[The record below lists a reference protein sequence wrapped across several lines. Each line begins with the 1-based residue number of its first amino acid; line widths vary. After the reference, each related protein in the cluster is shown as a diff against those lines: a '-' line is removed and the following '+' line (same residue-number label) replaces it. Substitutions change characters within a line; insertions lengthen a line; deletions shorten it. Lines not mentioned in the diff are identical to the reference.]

1 MRAGWYAKNGP
12 AAEVLKVTELPD
24 SQPGPGEVRVRL
36 HASAVNPSDVKA
48 RGGSR
53 PVIAPYVIPNSDA
66 GGVIDKVGGGVDARR
81 VGERVWTYN
90 GQWQRPFG
98 TSAQLIALPA
108 ALAVPLPAGL
118 DFAQAACL
126 GIPCMT
132 AHRCLFAE
140 GPIRGKTVLVTG
152 GAGVVAHYAIQLA
165 KWAGAT
171 VITTVSSEAKAEH
184 ARKAGADLVVNY
196 RTENV
201 VERIRGAV
209 GAVDH
214 VVDVDFGDNLPVTA
228 QILKPYGVVT
238 SYSSMRVP
246 TPAYPYYTL
255 HGLNPV
261 IRPVLVYSMPDAAK
275 AQAIDDITRWVA
287 EAKPIFTIAERYP
300 LERIVD
306 AHLAVERGEKIGH
319 VILEMPQT

>member
-1 MRAGWYAKNGP
+1 MLAGWYERNGL
-12 AAEVLKVTELPD
+12 AADVLRTGNLPD
-24 SQPGPGEVRVRL
+24 PEPGPGEVRVRL

-53 PVIAPYVIPNSDA
+53 KVIPPYVIPNSDA
-66 GGVIDKVGGGVDARR
+66 GGVIDR
-81 VGERVWTYN
+81 VGEGVDLARIGERVFTYN
-90 GQWQRPFG
+90 AQWQRPFG
-98 TSAQLIALPA
+98 TSAQLVALPS
-108 ALAVPLPAGL
+108 ALAAPLPPSL

-140 GPIRGKTVLVTG
+140 GPIRGKVVLITG
-152 GAGVVAHYAIQLA
+152 GAGVVAHYAIQMA
-165 KWAGAT
+165 KWAGAK
-171 VITTVSSEAKAEH
+171 VVTTVSSPAKAEH
-184 ARKAGADLVVNY
+184 ASKAGADVAIDY

-201 VERIRGAV
+201 VERIRGEF
-209 GAVDH
+209 GGVDH
-214 VVDVDFGDNLPVTA
+214 VVDVDFGENLPVTA
-228 QILKPYGVVT
+228 QVLKPFGVVI
-238 SYSSMRVP
+238 SYSSMRAP

-255 HGLNPV
+255 HALNPV

-275 AQAIDDITRWVA
+275 AQAIADIARWVA
-287 EAKPIFTIAERYP
+287 ETKPIFTIAERYP

-319 VILEMPQT
+319 VLLDIP

>member
-1 MRAGWYAKNGP
+1 MLAGWYEKNGP
-12 AAEVLKVTELPD
+12 AAEVLQVTSLPD
-24 SQPGPGEVRVRL
+24 PEPDPGEVRVRL

-53 PVIAPYVIPNSDA
+53 KVIAPYVIPNSDA
-66 GGVIDKVGGGVDARR
+66 GGVIDRVGEGVDARR
-81 VGERVWTYN
+81 IGERVWTYN
-90 GQWQRPFG
+90 AQWQRPFG
-98 TSAQLIALPA
+98 TSAQYVALPSV
-108 ALAVPLPAGL
+108 LAVPLPSGL

-140 GPIRGKTVLVTG
+140 GPVRGKIVLITG

-171 VITTVSSEAKAEH
+171 VITTVSSQAKADH
-184 ARKAGADLVVNY
+184 VRKAGADHVIDYRAEDVVA
-196 RTENV
+196 
-201 VERIRGAV
+201 RIRSV
-209 GAVDH
+209 CGAVDQ
-214 VVDVDFGDNLPVTA
+214 VVDVDFGANLPVTA
-228 QILKPYGVVT
+228 QVLKPFGVVT

-275 AQAIDDITRWVA
+275 LQAQADIARWIA
-287 EAKPIFTIAERYP
+287 ESKPIFTIAERYP
-300 LERIVD
+300 LARIVD

-319 VILEMPQT
+319 VLLDIP